1 MDLERESLELEWSL
15 EGLLSDGKRWIIPMD
30 PLPFTI
36 GRHADNHLIISAKS
50 VSRNH
55 AEVFIKE
62 SGLWIRDLGS
72 KNGTYVNR
80 QRIGHPTPLH
90 AADVV
95 HFGTVE
101 FRIGLKESTP
111 SVEETST
118 SGHLVSDLSAL
129 FHSLEPDLRRM
140 IQEGAVLPHFQPI
153 LDLEDH
159 SRYGYEILGRG
170 VQTGLPTLP
179 LELFS
184 IAEGLGCEAELSR
197 LFWTRGI
204 MAGMK
209 LPGSPRLFVNIH
221 PAEIG
226 EATLISGLKD
236 LRRQAPCTHITL
248 EISEKAVTNV
258 TQMCRLRGE
267 LQELD
272 IHLAYDDFGA
282 GQARFLELVE
292 VPPHMLKFD
301 IGLIGNIHRRPK
313 RLQQLVGTLVKMA
326 RDLGITTLAEGVE
339 CAEEAEVCTVLGF
352 QYAQGFHFG
361 RPIPLD
367 AA

>member
-1 MDLERESLELEWSL
+1 MDTEREFLELEWSL
-15 EGLLSDGKRWIIPMD
+15 EGLLSDGKRWIIPID

-36 GRHADNHLIISAKS
+36 GRHADNHLVISAKS
-50 VSRNH
+50 ISRNH
-55 AEVFIKE
+55 AEIFIKE
-62 SGLWIRDLGS
+62 SGLWIRDLDS
-72 KNGTYVNR
+72 KNGTHVNR
-80 QRIGHPTPLH
+80 QRIDHPTRLH

-101 FRIGLKESTP
+101 FRIGLKESAPT
-111 SVEETST
+111 VEETST
-118 SGHLVSDLSAL
+118 TGHVVSDLSAL
-129 FHSLEPDLRRM
+129 FHSLEPDLKKM
-140 IQEGAVLPHFQPI
+140 IREGAVLPHFQPI
-153 LDLEDH
+153 LDLGDH
-159 SRYGYEILGRG
+159 SLYGYEILGRG
-170 VQTGLPTLP
+170 LQAGLPTLP

-221 PAEIG
+221 PSEIG
-226 EATLISGLKD
+226 EATLITA
-236 LRRQAPCTHITL
+236 LRDMRRRAPSTRITL
-248 EISEKAVTNV
+248 EISEKAVTNL
-258 TQMCRLRGE
+258 TQMCRLRGQ

-313 RLQQLVGTLVKMA
+313 RLQQLVGTLVNMA
-326 RDLGITTLAEGVE
+326 REMGITTLAEGVE
-339 CAEEAEVCTVLGF
+339 CEEEAEVCSVLGF
-352 QYAQGFHFG
+352 QYAQGFHYG
-361 RPIPLD
+361 RPVPMG